1 MYIFKTQA
9 QNQLL
14 AGAPDV
20 QVNGQPDYAEHVS
33 VRKPITV
40 LTQHLVR
47 LFRATPTNGLPG
59 NVQSYLFS
67 ILPDFQ
73 FPGRLQVLLLGLG
86 QGRRPTA
93 LP

>member
-1 MYIFKTQA
+1 M
-9 QNQLL
+9 
-14 AGAPDV
+14 
-20 QVNGQPDYAEHVS
+20 
-33 VRKPITV
+33 
-40 LTQHLVR
+40 
-47 LFRATPTNGLPG
+47 RANAANGLPG
-59 NVQSYLFS
+59 NIRSYLLS